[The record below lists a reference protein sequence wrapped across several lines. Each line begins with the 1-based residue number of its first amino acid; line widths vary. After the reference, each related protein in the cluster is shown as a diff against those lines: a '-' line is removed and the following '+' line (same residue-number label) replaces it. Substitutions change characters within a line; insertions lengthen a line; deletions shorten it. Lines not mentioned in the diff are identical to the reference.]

1 MAAAGRG
8 RRLPRAAILAA
19 LAVACAAAA
28 SGCYSQT
35 VHFYTRFNQPGAL
48 AAGAPV
54 VSSLGMP
61 IGTVASVSP
70 TSSGAGDVTL
80 DVNRNDAYNVHQDS
94 IMVLS
99 DNPSGPTVDVMSPNP
114 SSAPADPGATIDGAS
129 NQQDANALLAAKNLA
144 AMAPAMAMILS
155 ASGSSAA
162 AGAGALNV
170 SPALAL
176 LQAQIAMIQAQ
187 YLAAGA
193 SGAAAL
199 AQQLAAVNR
208 SAATLEQQLV
218 AAGHS
223 AQANQLRQQIGA
235 LARTFSTPP
244 GASAPAAPSAPSPAP
259 TGPSAP
265 AGAGPRA
272 IPPSP

>member
-1 MAAAGRG
+1 MCFARRG
-8 RRLPRAAILAA
+8 ALILACVA
-19 LAVACAAAA
+19 AV

-48 AAGAPV
+48 ATGAPV
-54 VSSLGMP
+54 VNLGMP

-99 DNPSGPTVDVMSPNP
+99 GNPSGPTVDVMSPNP
-114 SSAPADPGATIDGAS
+114 SSAPAAAGATIDGAS
-129 NQQDANALLAAKNLA
+129 NQQEANALLAAKNLA

-162 AGAGALNV
+162 GALNAT
-170 SPALAL
+170 PAIAL

-193 SGAAAL
+193 SGAAAV
-199 AQQLAAVNR
+199 AQQLAVVNR

-223 AQANQLRQQIGA
+223 AQANQLRQQIGD
-235 LARTFSTPP
+235 LARTLSTPP
-244 GASAPAAPSAPSPAP
+244 GASAPAAPSPAP
-259 TGPSAP
+259 TRPSAP
-265 AGAGPRA
+265 ASAGPRA
-272 IPPSP
+272 IPPYP

>member
-8 RRLPRAAILAA
+8 RRLPRAAIRAA
-19 LAVACAAAA
+19 LAVACAVAAA
-28 SGCYSQT
+28 GCYSQT

-54 VSSLGMP
+54 VSLGMP

-170 SPALAL
+170 APAIAL
-176 LQAQIAMIQAQ
+176 LQAQIATIQAQ

-223 AQANQLRQQIGA
+223 AQANQLRQQIGD
-235 LARTFSTPP
+235 LARTLSTPP
-244 GASAPAAPSAPSPAP
+244 GASAPTAPSPAP

-265 AGAGPRA
+265 SGAGPRA